1 MAEKWL
7 SNRLTPIKRDSDRW
21 RELCEAVEEFW
32 DEYFEPEITEIEN
45 ARSIFT
51 SSDAEI
57 DIRLSEMGT
66 QFEVGLPLTKADKA
80 MAFAQRR
87 NEIHRKGWQ
96 STLDEVLSRDFKGAV
111 VKWLPLYA
119 KKIDPYGTQFYA
131 VHELAPLGI
140 DMSEVF
146 LTSRGKTLV
155 NTVQVG
161 GIGMTRDEI
170 SEAIARKL
178 NELRP
183 AHIVYDGEFFSSMFH
198 VIVGKCITTADKRII
213 RTSTA
218 ITPDQTDLVFRPL
231 FDVVPADI
239 MPLDENGLRS
249 YSSSST
255 TYQVDSRPLKERLWS
270 LDLFG
275 EAVDGYRSSIP
286 GVEGDYVGASTNV
299 ASSSGTS
306 NISSHEPQQS
316 SGGDTFPAAIHI
328 IDINESDF
336 VVSSVSSSLS
346 SVAVESSGLEY
357 VDWTIDIGAS
367 IDGEF
372 SSVAGIEGEKHY
384 AASNLKSSKKTS
396 GSASMLSTQVSGYW
410 I

>member
-119 KKIDPYGTQFYA
+119 RKTDTYGSEFFTL
-131 VHELAPLGI
+131 HELAPLGI

-155 NTVQVG
+155 NSVQVG

-170 SEAIARKL
+170 SEAIGRKL
-178 NELRP
+178 SELRP

-198 VIVGKCITTADKRII
+198 VIVGKCTTYAADRITRTYIRIE
-213 RTSTA
+213 
-218 ITPDQTDLVFRPL
+218 PGDNDLL
-231 FDVVPADI
+231 FYYYFDEVPADV
-239 MPLDENGLRS
+239 MPLDH
-249 YSSSST
+249 SST
-255 TYQVDSRPLKERLWS
+255 GSYHASKTEYSTGNSFPLSRLWS
-270 LDLFG
+270 LDLCGYING
-275 EAVDGYRSSIP
+275 EDVCIA
-286 GVEGDYVGASTNV
+286 GVEGDIIDYSAYALASSAARNGATHAEQGASSLRSDKYSLGVV
-299 ASSSGTS
+299 AIGADDTTA
-306 NISSHEPQQS
+306 NTVQS
-316 SGGDTFPAAIHI
+316 SA
-328 IDINESDF
+328 
-336 VVSSVSSSLS
+336 SLY
-346 SVAVESSGLEY
+346 AVESSGLEY
-357 VDWTIDIGAS
+357 VDWTIDTGANIGGS
-367 IDGEF
+367 F
-372 SSVAGIEGEKHY
+372 SSVAGIEGDKHY
-384 AASNLKSSKKTS
+384 AASNLKASKKTS